1 VSRATFGTAMTI
13 GDFQTNALKVVSMMT
28 GACAMLATHVL
39 AHQPAG
45 EAVIDGLHR
54 RSGAGVLERAVW
66 RRALNGLP
74 PSRRGRKP
82 FRLRGHWNEAMCSK
96 LNSTNVRDSEK
107 HHNISHEPP
116 MKSGFFLV
124 PAN

>member
-1 VSRATFGTAMTI
+1 MTI
-13 GDFQTNALKVVSMMT
+13 GDLQTNALKVVSMMT
-28 GACAMLATHVL
+28 GACAVLATHVL

-54 RSGAGVLERAVW
+54 RSGTGVLERAVW

-82 FRLRGHWNEAMCSK
+82 FRLRGHENEITSSK
-96 LNSTNVRDSEK
+96 LNGTNVRDGEK
-107 HHNISHEPP
+107 HHNILHEPP
-116 MKSGFFLV
+116 MKSGFFLAL
-124 PAN
+124 AN